1 MFVGASAVSRNR
13 HRPNGHGAAVK
24 SDCADEF
31 KQTIDDAKREAR
43 ADPNSLDP
51 FFNAA
56 LMVKPP
62 ITENSGDQN
71 SRRPGIGFV

>member
-31 KQTIDDAKREAR
+31 KQTIDDAKRVLI
-43 ADPNSLDP
+43 PISLDP